1 MHVVEPRERRT
12 FAAIALVWGPS
23 VFVANWLLYQAGAM
37 SFLPWVNNF
46 LHTFVWIG
54 FCLTWLYL
62 GVRERESLFVQCVI
76 FATFS
81 LVVKYAEQ
89 KLFGTWDKGD
99 FFGIDGNGCLRRR
112 LVDRRRNLPAAH
124 PLRSA
129 DRFALD
135 PWARRDLA
143 ADAWASTCASPSA
156 RAARTAASFAR
167 LQRGVA
173 RFGISS

>member
-1 MHVVEPRERRT
+1 MSDAYTVDAVRVLGALAFYAGLFAIIRTTMHVVEPRERRT

-99 FFGIDGNGCLRRR
+99 FFGIDGNGSYVVGWSIADGTYPLLTLYGLRIASRWIR
-112 LVDRRRNLPAAH
+112 GLV
-124 PLRSA
+124 
-129 DRFALD
+129 
-135 PWARRDLA
+135 
-143 ADAWASTCASPSA
+143 
-156 RAARTAASFAR
+156 
-167 LQRGVA
+167 V
-173 RFGISS
+173 I